1 MRAKE
6 RLSRGPWKLIQK
18 PHMKVDDGGKTGVE
32 LTMMGG
38 NRNQGVDII
47 GESILM
53 LLYTRFVMGVGGGF
67 QG

>member
-1 MRAKE
+1 MN
-6 RLSRGPWKLIQK
+6 
-18 PHMKVDDGGKTGVE
+18 VDDGEKTGVE
-32 LTMMGG
+32 LTVMEG

-53 LLYTRFVMGVGGGF
+53 LLYTRFVMGVGRGF